1 MKEAVLE
8 KSPLALEFEQSFP
21 HLPAGDVP
29 WVERMRKRSF
39 ERFAQTGFPDEKTPG
54 WKFFPASKIQETPWK
69 LFEFPVSARA
79 SDLRNSPLFAQEDC
93 LPLSF
98 LNGYYLPDLQ
108 GPHSEGFVAANLSA
122 LLKNNPE
129 RFENFWGH
137 RPVGGLGAFEAL
149 NGAFFQDGSAIVLP
163 QGFISP
169 KPIHLFFF
177 NRPSNH
183 ASMTHPLNLIA
194 LGPRSKAVIVQEY
207 AGEDGV
213 CLTNAVTEIFLD
225 EGAQLDLIVIERE
238 GAGAFH
244 LESIAVHQAS
254 HSRFSA
260 SSVFMGESSSRQELE
275 VELEGENAECAV
287 NGLYRS
293 NGDQSKNIKTAI
305 THSKPHTRSV
315 ELYKGILDERGKA
328 AFEGL
333 IAVKPEAQKTDAS
346 LYNKNL
352 ILSEEAQVHTSPEFK
367 IEADDVRCK
376 HGSAIGQMDT
386 NALFYLK
393 SRGFGDKEA
402 REALLYAFQSEI
414 ISAIPVE
421 GIRLAVL
428 DILSNCVPYSQSES
442 VPNHLQEGR
451 YDSAKSGLEGSSDG
465 L

>member
-8 KSPLALEFEQSFP
+8 KSPLELEFEQAAP
-21 HLPAGDVP
+21 YLPAGEVP
-29 WVERMRKRSF
+29 WVERLRKRSF
-39 ERFAQTGFPDEKTPG
+39 ERFIETGFPQEKNPG
-54 WKFFPASKIQETPWK
+54 WKFFPVSKIKETSWK

-79 SDLRNSPLFAQEDC
+79 ADFKNSSLFSKEDC
-93 LPLSF
+93 FSLSF
-98 LNGYYLPDLQ
+98 LNGYYLSDIKA
-108 GPHSEGFVAANLSA
+108 PHSEGFIAGSLAS

-137 RPVGGLGAFEAL
+137 RPVGNLGAFEAL

-163 QGFISP
+163 QGFVSP
-169 KPIHLFFF
+169 KPVHLFFL

-194 LGPRSKAVIVQEY
+194 LGPRAKAVVVQEY
-207 AGEDGV
+207 GGEPGT
-213 CLTNAVTEIFLD
+213 CLTNALTEVFLD
-225 EGAQLDLIVIERE
+225 EGAELDLIIIERE

-254 HSRFSA
+254 HSRFSVA
-260 SSVFMGESSSRQELE
+260 SVFLGESSSRQEIE
-275 VELEGENAECAV
+275 VELQGENAECSL

-293 NGDQSKNIKTAI
+293 NGSQSKNIQTTI
-305 THSKPHTRSV
+305 THSKPRTRSM
-315 ELYKGILDERGKA
+315 ELYKGILDEKGKA

-333 IAVKPEAQKTDAS
+333 IVVKPEAQKTDAS
-346 LYNKNL
+346 LHNKNL

-376 HGSAIGQMDT
+376 HGSAIGQMDS

-393 SRGFGDKEA
+393 SRGFGEKEA
-402 REALLYAFQSEI
+402 KEALLHAFQSEI
-414 ISAIPVE
+414 INSIPIESV
-421 GIRLAVL
+421 RLAVL
-428 DILSNCVPYSQSES
+428 EL
-442 VPNHLQEGR
+442 LFK
-451 YDSAKSGLEGSSDG
+451 KSGLERSFDG